1 MTTARFQPPSP
12 LQPIALI
19 DSADAAV
26 NNAAP
31 GGPSR
36 ETIHR
41 AVSTAYYAVFHAINA
56 SNAAVQHGVPADA
69 DTAQAWTG
77 AYRRMRHN
85 FAARSLEQH
94 LPSLTLDARAL
105 ANGFIGLKAAREAAD
120 YDPTQSLTPVI
131 ANHWIRESRN
141 ALSALQAM
149 SPDDRQILSNIT
161 LTGNPQFQ

>member
-1 MTTARFQPPSP
+1 MTTVQFQPPSP
-12 LQPIALI
+12 LQPAVLI

-41 AVSTAYYAVFHAINA
+41 AISTAYYAVFHAINA

-69 DTAQAWTG
+69 AAAQAWTS

-85 FAARSLEQH
+85 LAARSLEQH
-94 LPSLTLDARAL
+94 LPRLTLDARAL
-105 ANGFIGLKAAREAAD
+105 ANGFIGLKAVRETAD
-120 YDPTQSLTPVI
+120 YDPTQSLTTDD
-131 ANHWIRESRN
+131 ANHWIREART

-149 SPDDRQILSNIT
+149 SAADRQILRNIT
-161 LTGNPQFQ
+161 LTGNP